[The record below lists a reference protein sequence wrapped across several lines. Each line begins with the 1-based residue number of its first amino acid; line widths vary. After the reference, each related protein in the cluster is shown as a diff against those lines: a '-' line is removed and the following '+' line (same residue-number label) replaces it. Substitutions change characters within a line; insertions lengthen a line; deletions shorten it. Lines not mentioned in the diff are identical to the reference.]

1 MAVVNAETASYVN
14 VSFTNYDDKDSS
26 RLPDKV
32 LARIAEITEDEE
44 ADDPDLADK
53 LQNET
58 PREYDYSGT
67 TNGDKNDWVG
77 GSVTPPP
84 HPSLCG

>member
-1 MAVVNAETASYVN
+1 MPVVIAETASYVN

-32 LARIAEITEDEE
+32 LARIVEVTEDQEIDE
-44 ADDPDLADK
+44 PDLEEK
-53 LQNET
+53 LENET

-67 TNGDKNDWVG
+67 ENGGKRWVG
-77 GSVTPPP
+77 I
-84 HPSLCG
+84 L